1 MEKSNARAVQEEE
14 ATNRR
19 ALIERDTQKVT
30 AEAVLKEQ
38 VTNANSASSVAKQK
52 AESDKE
58 LATSK
63 GTVPLLS
70 LPPPFFS
77 SSLFC
82 SPYSTIN

>member
-1 MEKSNARAVQEEE
+1 VEKSNARAVQEEE

-63 GTVPLLS
+63 GTVP
-70 LPPPFFS
+70 PPFSS